1 MKSDRKILV
10 AFLLN
15 LSFSVFE
22 AIGGA
27 ITGSVAIFSDALHDM
42 GDAASIGISYFL
54 ERKSKQQPDDTYTYG
69 YARYS
74 VLGSIITLLI
84 LLIGSVLV
92 VYNAIH
98 RLIHP
103 VAIHYDGMILM
114 AFFGI
119 GVNFGAAWFTREGD
133 SLNQKAVNLHML
145 EDCLGWAVVLVG
157 AVIMRFTNIVWL
169 DSIMSLGVAVY
180 IFINAFAGMKEA
192 LDVILEKTPQGVDIA
207 RLKADILQV
216 EGVLDAHHIHV
227 WTLDGQRHYA
237 TAHVVSDDEPAMVK
251 MAIRKKLHAYGIGH
265 VTLELEEPSERCNEK
280 HCQVAPCQCQDGHS
294 HGHSH
299 HHHHHHGHHH
309 H

>member
-27 ITGSVAIFSDALHDM
+27 ITGSVAILSDALHDM

-103 VAIHYDGMILM
+103 VQIHYTGMILM
-114 AFFGI
+114 AIFGI
-119 GVNFGAAWFTREGD
+119 GVNFGAAWFTRDGD

-169 DSIMSLGVAVY
+169 DAVMSLGVAVY
-180 IFINAFAGMKEA
+180 IFINACSGMKQALEILLDKVPQGIDLKELKA
-192 LDVILEKTPQGVDIA
+192 HILQIEDVLDV
-207 RLKADILQV
+207 
-216 EGVLDAHHIHV
+216 HHIHI
-227 WTLDGQRHYA
+227 WTTDGRQHYA
-237 TAHVVSDDEPAMVK
+237 TAHVVSDGEPTFVK
-251 MAIRKKLHAYGIGH
+251 AAIRQELKKLGIGH
-265 VTLELEEPSERCNEK
+265 TTLELEEPGERCQDK
-280 HCQVAPCQCQDGHS
+280 HCKTEESCCSGH
-294 HGHSH
+294 H